1 MLHISTILQKG
12 DFMKHKTIRFIIPVF
27 LSCMLMAC
35 SGSSPN
41 EYDAFQTKS
50 DSFKSYDT
58 VSSTENYAE
67 VQSEAG
73 ALQNTVTNVNQANTV
88 QKLIKQVSLEMES
101 TDFESDINSIKKQVI
116 TADGYI
122 ESLSLTGNSVTNNDA
137 ARDADMVIRIPESK
151 LDDFLNVAETM
162 GNISY
167 KNEEITDITLQYV
180 DIEEHL
186 KSLRQ
191 EQDRLSI
198 LMDKAD
204 DIEDILQI
212 EARLSEIS
220 YQVES
225 YASQLKVYENQVN
238 YATIDLSI
246 TEVKTY
252 TTQAQDGILTRIA
265 NGLKHN
271 FDFISHF
278 IIDIVVLLIS
288 SIPTII
294 VFGFFII
301 IGQRLIRHIGLKG
314 KRKNRSED
322 DSK

>member
-1 MLHISTILQKG
+1 
-12 DFMKHKTIRFIIPVF
+12 MKYKTIRFIIPVF

-35 SGSSPN
+35 SSSSPN

-50 DSFKSYDT
+50 DSLKSYDT
-58 VSSTENYAE
+58 VSSTVNYAE

-73 ALQNTVTNVNQANTV
+73 ALQNTVTNVNQANTI

-101 TDFESDINSIKKQVI
+101 TDFESDINSIKNQVI

-122 ESLSLTGNSVTNNDA
+122 ESLSLTGNSVTDNDA

-151 LDDFLNVAETM
+151 LDEFLNEAETI

-180 DIEEHL
+180 DVEEHL
-186 KSLRQ
+186 ESLRQ

-212 EARLSEIS
+212 EARLSEIR

-252 TTQAQDGILTRIA
+252 TTQARDGIFTRII
-265 NGLKHN
+265 KKQ
-271 FDFISHF
+271 F
-278 IIDIVVLLIS
+278 
-288 SIPTII
+288 
-294 VFGFFII
+294 
-301 IGQRLIRHIGLKG
+301 
-314 KRKNRSED
+314 
-322 DSK
+322 

>member
-1 MLHISTILQKG
+1 
-12 DFMKHKTIRFIIPVF
+12 MKHKTIQFIVPVF

-35 SGSSPN
+35 SSSSPN

-50 DSFKSYDT
+50 DSLKSYDT
-58 VSSTENYAE
+58 VSSTVNYAE

-73 ALQNTVTNVNQANTV
+73 ALQNTVTNVNQANTA

-101 TDFESDINSIKKQVI
+101 TDFESDINSIKNQVI

-122 ESLSLTGNSVTNNDA
+122 ESLSLTGNSVTDNDA

-151 LDDFLNVAETM
+151 LDEFLNEAETI

-180 DIEEHL
+180 DVEEHL
-186 KSLRQ
+186 ESLRQ

-212 EARLSEIS
+212 EARLSEIR

-252 TTQAQDGILTRIA
+252 TTQARDGIFTRIIK
-265 NGLKHN
+265 KHIHTHN
-271 FDFISHF
+271 TNIWTYYDCGAEYT
-278 IIDIVVLLIS
+278 LS
-288 SIPTII
+288 SAE
-294 VFGFFII
+294 V
-301 IGQRLIRHIGLKG
+301 
-314 KRKNRSED
+314 
-322 DSK
+322 

>member
-1 MLHISTILQKG
+1 
-12 DFMKHKTIRFIIPVF
+12 MKHKTIRFIIPVF

-41 EYDAFQTKS
+41 EYDAFQTKL

-58 VSSTENYAE
+58 VSSTVNYAE

-151 LDDFLNVAETM
+151 LDDFLNVAETI

-212 EARLSEIS
+212 EARLSEIR

-252 TTQAQDGILTRIA
+252 TTQARDGLFTRMS

-271 FDFISHF
+271 FEFISNF
-278 IIDIVVLLIS
+278 IKDVLVLLVS
-288 SIPTII
+288 AMPTILI
-294 VFGFFII
+294 FGLFVMII
-301 IGQRLIRHIGLKG
+301 LQSIRLIWQKF
-314 KRKNRSED
+314 KRKKKNNVQGKPKIE
-322 DSK
+322 K

>member
-1 MLHISTILQKG
+1 
-12 DFMKHKTIRFIIPVF
+12 MKHTTIQFIVPVF

-35 SGSSPN
+35 SSSSPN

-50 DSFKSYDT
+50 DSLKSYDT
-58 VSSTENYAE
+58 VSSTVSYAE

-73 ALQNTVTNVNQANTV
+73 ALQNTVTNVNQANTA

-101 TDFESDINSIKKQVI
+101 TDFESDINSIKNQVI

-122 ESLSLTGNSVTNNDA
+122 ESLSLTGNSVTDNDA

-151 LDDFLNVAETM
+151 LDEFLNEAETI

-180 DIEEHL
+180 DVEEHL
-186 KSLRQ
+186 ESLRQ

-212 EARLSEIS
+212 EARLSEIR

-252 TTQAQDGILTRIA
+252 TTQARDGFLTRIS

-278 IIDIVVLLIS
+278 IIDMVVLLVS

-294 VFGFFII
+294 VFGLLII
-301 IGQRLIRHIGLKG
+301 IGQRLIRHIGQKG
-314 KRKNRSED
+314 KKKNKSENNF
-322 DSK
+322 KIEK